1 LVDRR
6 FARELCHDPLDLAL
20 ERLNGIGKETDETI
34 PFALVG
40 SERGIFVSRGIFEQ
54 RVSASRAP
62 IDAGRRCRAISGLK
76 ECCHAAN
83 IPRRALGVCT
93 LFLGIASCGCAHSQ

>member
-1 LVDRR
+1 MTRSTWR
-6 FARELCHDPLDLAL
+6 SK
-20 ERLNGIGKETDETI
+20 RLNGIGKQTDETI

-62 IDAGRRCRAISGLK
+62 IDAGAAAVRSPCPGPVAALARAI
-76 ECCHAAN
+76 A
-83 IPRRALGVCT
+83 RARSLAG
-93 LFLGIASCGCAHSQ
+93 